1 MASKTNIKYQKRQ
14 TASETVLD
22 IIRGTASVI
31 VFALLVFF
39 PLYTHDM
46 YFDILAARYVC
57 FKVIVLI
64 HLALTII
71 FSLVYLR
78 LYSKET
84 GNSALGLVINKFK
97 PENILKTIKI
107 TDIFFIIIILSM
119 SISWFGAGK
128 YQHEAWSG
136 ESGRLQGVECW
147 LLYFTSYILIS
158 RTFKPTSKT
167 LTRIMDL
174 TLAAGAFACVW
185 GIMDY
190 FYMDPFGFLAN
201 VGGIQKVQFVSSIG
215 NLNTYTNY
223 TAMIMALAGTM
234 FVAEK
239 NILKTIYYA
248 ICFHISMLGSMAG
261 LSDNTTLS
269 IMILFLTLPFWCFRT
284 RRGFARMVALSFFFV
299 LDAYI
304 FAIWVRSPIPQSWA
318 GSFFKTLATSAFD
331 YIVIGVV
338 FFAIATVVTY
348 FLMYKF
354 APKTVENASDKP
366 FKRFTDSLD
375 LLMPT
380 KLALI
385 WIIVVAAFFVIVGFA
400 IFDINNAGLL
410 RELWEKLGLWN
421 TLRISDDWGTHRGHN
436 WRIAMENFHKFDLFK
451 KLFGFGNETYLVI
464 SERYAYE
471 EMVTR
476 YGEVY
481 DSAHNEY
488 IQYLVCCGLVG
499 LISYLGIFI
508 SIIVRGFKRCTK
520 SPAAMACLFAVISYL
535 FQATVNIAI
544 PITTP
549 VFFTLAYIV
558 CAYAGYVENDK
569 EEELA

>member
-1 MASKTNIKYQKRQ
+1 MATKTKIKYQKKQ

-64 HLALTII
+64 HLVLTLI
-71 FSLVYLR
+71 FGLVYLR

-84 GNSALGLVINKFK
+84 GESAIGLIINKFK

-107 TDIFFIIIILSM
+107 TDIFFIIIIISM
-119 SISWFGAGK
+119 CISWFGAGK
-128 YQHEAWSG
+128 YKEEAWSG
-136 ESGRLQGVECW
+136 QSGRLQGVECW
-147 LLYFTSYILIS
+147 LLYFTSYFLIS
-158 RTFKPTSKT
+158 RTFKPAKKT
-167 LTRIMDL
+167 ITRIIDL
-174 TLAAGAFACVW
+174 ALAAGAFACVW

-223 TAMIMALAGTM
+223 TAMIMALAGTL

-239 NILKTIYYA
+239 NIFKTIYYA

-261 LSDNTTLS
+261 LSDNATLS

-284 RRGFARMVALSFFFV
+284 RRGFVRMVALSFFFV

-304 FAIWVRSPIPQSWA
+304 FALWVRSPIPQSWA
-318 GSFFKTLATSAFD
+318 GSFFKTLAVTAFD
-331 YIVIGVV
+331 YLTIGLVL
-338 FFAIATVVTY
+338 FALATVVTY

-354 APKTVENASDKP
+354 APKTVENAGDKP
-366 FKRFTDSLD
+366 FKRFSNSLD

-385 WIIVVAAFFVIVGFA
+385 WIIIVAVFFAFVGFA
-400 IFDINNAGLL
+400 IFDVNNTGLL
-410 RELWEKLGLWN
+410 RTLWSKLGLWD

-499 LISYLGIFI
+499 LTSYLGIFI

-520 SPAAMACLFAVISYL
+520 SPAVMACLFAVISYL

-558 CAYAGYVENDK
+558 CAYATYVENDK

>member
-1 MASKTNIKYQKRQ
+1 MATKTKIKTKRQ
-14 TASETVLD
+14 LGHETVLD
-22 IIRGTASVI
+22 IIQGTSSVI

-64 HLALTII
+64 HLILTLI
-71 FSLVYLR
+71 FGAVYLA
-78 LYSKET
+78 LYKKET
-84 GNSALGLVINKFK
+84 GQSPIKNIINSFR
-97 PENILKTIKI
+97 PENILKTIKV
-107 TDIFFIIIILSM
+107 TDIFFILIIISM
-119 SISWFGAGK
+119 CISWFGAGK
-128 YQHEAWSG
+128 YQEEAWAG
-136 ESGRLQGVECW
+136 QSGRLQGVECW
-147 LLYFTSYILIS
+147 LLYCTSYFLIS
-158 RTFKPTSKT
+158 RTFKPAKKT
-167 LTRIMDL
+167 ITRIIDL
-174 TLAAGAFACVW
+174 ALAAGAFASIW

-223 TAMIMALAGTM
+223 TGMIMAIAAAL
-234 FVAEK
+234 FVSEK
-239 NILKTIYYA
+239 NLVKTIYYA
-248 ICFHISMLGSMAG
+248 LCFHISMLGSMAG

-269 IMILFLTLPFWCFRT
+269 IMIVFLVLPFWCFKT
-284 RRGFARMVALSFFFV
+284 RRGFARMVLLSFFFV
-299 LDAYI
+299 LDALI

-338 FFAIATVVTY
+338 LFAIASIVVY
-348 FLMYKF
+348 LLMFKF
-354 APKTVENASDKP
+354 TPKTVENTNDTP
-366 FKRFTDSLD
+366 FKRFSDSLD
-375 LLMPT
+375 IAMPT
-380 KLALI
+380 QLTFI
-385 WIIVVAAFFVIVGFA
+385 WIAIVAAFFFFVGFA
-400 IFDINNAGLL
+400 VYDVNNTALL
-410 RELWEKLGLWN
+410 RDFWRKVGLWD
-421 TLRISDDWGTHRGHN
+421 TLRINDDWGTHRGHN

-499 LISYLGIFI
+499 LTSYLGIFI

-520 SPAAMACLFAVISYL
+520 SPVVMACLYGVISYL
-535 FQATVNIAI
+535 FQAVVNIAI

-558 CAYAGYVENDK
+558 CAYATYVENDK
-569 EEELA
+569 EEELTS